1 MPPAVFLAKDGAPTS
16 FHLIPL
22 SWTEDDIDAY
32 YTHPWLPSGDQMG
45 LLEVTDEDFD
55 AAGVRRP
62 VPAPV
67 PGEPFGDIHYEP
79 QGGDQRVGGRM
90 PGGAS
95 GEAPSAGLL
104 ETLPP
109 TSQLN
114 GLTS

>member
-1 MPPAVFLAKDGAPTS
+1 MERGVVPPAVFLAKDGAPTS

-67 PGEPFGDIHYEP
+67 PGEPFGDIHYESQGVISESEAECLAEQVEKRLP
-79 QGGDQRVGGRM
+79 QACLRPYRRRR
-90 PGGAS
+90 S
-95 GEAPSAGLL
+95 
-104 ETLPP
+104 
-109 TSQLN
+109 
-114 GLTS
+114 